1 MSRVI
6 ALAIAMLFAA
16 ATVALPAAWAQAP
29 KAAAPAAPAAPAAKP
44 AEKAETKKAPLDIN
58 AASEDELRTL
68 PGIGEAY
75 AKKIIA
81 GRPYAKKD
89 QLVSKKI
96 IPAATYQKIKDQVI
110 AKQPDTKK

>member
-29 KAAAPAAPAAPAAKP
+29 KAAAPAAPAAKP
-44 AEKAETKKAPLDIN
+44 AEKAEKKAEEKKAPLDIN
-58 AASEDELRTL
+58 SASEEELRTL

-75 AKKIIA
+75 AKKIIE
-81 GRPYAKKD
+81 GRPYKGKD
-89 QLVSKKI
+89 DLVNKKI
-96 IPAATYQKIKDQVI
+96 VPKPTYDKIKGMII
-110 AKQPDTKK
+110 AKQK

>member
-6 ALAIAMLFAA
+6 TLAIAMLFAA

-75 AKKIIA
+75 AKKIIE
-81 GRPYAKKD
+81 GRPYKRKD
-89 QLVSKKI
+89 ELVQKKI
-96 IPAATYQKIKDQVI
+96 VPGPTYDKIKGMII
-110 AKQPDTKK
+110 AKQK